1 MTQPVRM
8 NAVAHPNKDAQAQ
21 FASLVGIESQKE
33 AVITVLMTLLAPKKT
48 NAWLKKHHQDD
59 VPFLKTA
66 LAGAPLIVLSGDVGC
81 GKTAL
86 ALSVASAVCREID
99 DKIVVMETPSD
110 IRGTGLVGDLSA
122 RIVAAFEEAG
132 NAARKQATI
141 LIIDES
147 DDLATSREQN
157 QAHHED
163 RAGVNVLLKQLDQIS
178 RESLPLAVI
187 MITNRLSALDP
198 AVQRRAA
205 LIQRFGRPNSK
216 ARHGLLEWMLEGTGA
231 KKAEIDE
238 LVTRTNVKPGYTY
251 SDLRNRAGGYAVRLA
266 LRMDEPYSVRLLAKA
281 IDEIKPSP
289 ALQEELQ

>member
-1 MTQPVRM
+1 MTQPVR
-8 NAVAHPNKDAQAQ
+8 NAVAHPNKDAQTQ
-21 FASLVGIESQKE
+21 FASLIGLESQKE
-33 AVITVLMTLLAPKKT
+33 AVITVLITLLAPKKT

-59 VPFLKTA
+59 VPFLKMA

-86 ALSVASAVCREID
+86 ALSVATAVSREID
-99 DKIVVMETPSD
+99 DKILAMETPSD

-122 RIVAAFEEAG
+122 RIVAAFEEARH
-132 NAARKQATI
+132 AARKQATV

-205 LIQRFGRPNSK
+205 LVQRFGRPNDE
-216 ARHGLLEWMLEGTGA
+216 ARRGLLEWMLEGTDA
-231 KKAEIDE
+231 KKAEIDN
-238 LVTRTNVKPGYTY
+238 LVARTNVKPGYTY

-281 IDEIKPSP
+281 IDETKPSP